1 MIMAK
6 KLLIK
11 KAGINSEKAASEV
24 LGMVMLLSIMM
35 LVIGAILLVGV
46 PMIESGKS
54 RAGMDVSMNSFL
66 SMQNDIEEVVRGPI
80 WIVDPNNVSDMTG
93 LGPSRES
100 EFDLMGGILTVRP
113 NPANLTYSITNKSV
127 YNITMAPGNVT
138 YDADDEALIYENG
151 AVIRKYESPMALMVS
166 GPLINIYDN
175 GAGSTVVSIHAI
187 WINGSLSSAG
197 GDGKG
202 SAQIRLRN
210 YNQTIE
216 PAGMTANSN
225 VTILRIFSKYP
236 ETWMNFFDEK
246 LKAAKLT
253 QPDGY
258 IMTGENPL
266 IIRIN
271 GSSTNKFNPDIF
283 LSVYE
288 SRIDVKVI

>member
-1 MIMAK
+1 MIMEK
-6 KLLIK
+6 KFMIQK
-11 KAGINSEKAASEV
+11 RMKNSEKAVSEV
-24 LGMVMLLSIMM
+24 LGMVMMLSIMM
-35 LVIGAILLVGV
+35 LVIGSILLVGV

-54 RAGMDVSMNSFL
+54 RARMDVGMSSFL

-80 WIVDPNNVSDMTG
+80 WIVDPHNVSDTTG
-93 LGPSRES
+93 LGPSRET
-100 EFDLMGGILTVRP
+100 EFELMGASLTVRP
-113 NPANLTYSITNKSV
+113 NTANLTYSITNRSEF
-127 YNITMAPGNVT
+127 NITIAPGNVS
-138 YDADDEALIYENG
+138 YNADDETLNYENG
-151 AVIRKYESPMALMVS
+151 AVIRKYESPTALMLS
-166 GPLINIYDN
+166 DPLINIFDN
-175 GAGSTVVSIHAI
+175 GAGSTVISIHAI
-187 WINGSLSSAG
+187 WINGSFSSTG

-216 PAGMTANSN
+216 PAGMTSNSN

-246 LKAAKLT
+246 LRDAKLT

-258 IMTGENPL
+258 TMTGENPL

-271 GSSTNKFNPDIF
+271 GSNTNKSKPDIF

-288 SRIDVKVI
+288 SRIDVKVR

>member
-6 KLLIK
+6 KFIIK
-11 KAGINSEKAASEV
+11 KSIINSEKAASEV

-54 RAGMDVSMNSFL
+54 RARMDLSMNSFL

-80 WIVDPNNVSDMTG
+80 WIVDPANVSDASG
-93 LGPSRES
+93 LGPSRET
-100 EFDLMGGILTVRP
+100 EFELMGGILTVRP
-113 NPANLTYSITNKSV
+113 NTANLTYSITNKSEF
-127 YNITMAPGNVT
+127 NITIAPGNIS
-138 YDADDEALIYENG
+138 YNADDETLIYENG
-151 AVIRKYESPMALMVS
+151 AVIRKYESPTALMIS
-166 GPLINIYDN
+166 EPLINIYDN
-175 GAGSTVVSIHAI
+175 EAGSTVVSIHAI

-202 SAQIRLRN
+202 SAQIRSRN

-246 LKAAKLT
+246 LRDAKLT
-253 QPDGY
+253 QPDSY
-258 IMTGENPL
+258 TITGKNPL

-271 GSSTNKFNPDIF
+271 GSNTNRSKPDIF
-283 LSVYE
+283 LSLYE
-288 SRIDVKVI
+288 SRIDVNVR